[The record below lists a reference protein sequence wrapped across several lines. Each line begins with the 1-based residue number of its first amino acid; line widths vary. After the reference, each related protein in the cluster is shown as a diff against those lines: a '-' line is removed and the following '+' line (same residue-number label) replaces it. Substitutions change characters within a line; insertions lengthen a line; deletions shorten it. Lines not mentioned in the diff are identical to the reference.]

1 MMKRPIFWNIFI
13 LLSICCAD
21 FCLAGTFQPE
31 QLRDTATVYNI
42 KEFGAVGDGV
52 AINTG
57 PINSAIEACASN
69 GGGVVLVPEGKYVTG
84 TILLQSNVTLY
95 LENKA
100 VILGTNDTGLYK
112 SFNIRKENPD
122 RPIHLPVKGYS
133 VWSRSLILLD
143 NVQHV
148 TITGTGTIDGG
159 TVIDKQGEEGFR
171 GPHGILIGESSNV
184 KISGVRISRSGNY
197 NILGANV
204 EDVELSNLTITEGS
218 DGIHIRGGKNIQIEN
233 CKIYTSDDAIAGGY
247 WENAV
252 ISDCLINSS
261 CNGVRLI
268 LPATNLEIK
277 DCEISG
283 PGVFGHRRGSLSN
296 PLVTNSLTGIIMQPG
311 AWGIGPGNLEQISI
325 RDIRIRDVQT
335 ALTIVLNEGNNG
347 NNIRVENVTATGIY
361 KNACSVEAWP
371 EGSKFENVFFKNV
384 AITYHVNEEA
394 IFKTIGFE
402 RPRTESRPLPFWGFY
417 MRNVDN
423 ITFENVRLDYTGNEV
438 RPMMGFDKVDNVFLD
453 GMSYRVVP
461 GVEAIRYSGD
471 TKVRNLNSKSFN

>member
-1 MMKRPIFWNIFI
+1 MMKRHIFWPIFI

-21 FCLAGTFQPE
+21 LCLAGTFQPE
-31 QLRDTATVYNI
+31 QISDTAAVYNI

-52 AINTG
+52 TINTE
-57 PINSAIEACASN
+57 PINRAIDACASS
-69 GGGVVLVPEGKYVTG
+69 GGGTILVPEGKFVTG

-95 LENKA
+95 LENNA
-100 VILGTNDTGLYK
+100 TIVGTNDTRLYK
-112 SFNIRKENPD
+112 SFNFRKENPD
-122 RPIHLPVKGYS
+122 RPIHLPIKGNS
-133 VWSRSLILLD
+133 VWSRSLILVD
-143 NVQHV
+143 NVQNV

-197 NILGANV
+197 NILGANI

-247 WENAV
+247 WENV
-252 ISDCLINSS
+252 QISECLINSS

-283 PGVFGHRRGSLSN
+283 PGVFGHRRGSLNN

-311 AWGIGPGNLEQISI
+311 AWGIGHGNLEQIFI
-325 RDIRIRDVQT
+325 HDIRIRDVQT

-347 NNIRVENVTATGIY
+347 NDIRVENVTATGIY
-361 KNACSVEAWP
+361 RNACSVEAWP
-371 EGSKFENVFFKNV
+371 EGSRFKNV
-384 AITYHVNEEA
+384 LFKNVSIAYHVNDKDILTTTA
-394 IFKTIGFE
+394 FD

-417 MRNVDN
+417 VRNVKN

-438 RPMMGFDKVDNVFLD
+438 RPMMGFDKVDSVFLD

-461 GVEAIRYSGD
+461 GVEAIRYSGY
-471 TKVRNLNSKSFN
+471 TKVRNLNSKPFN